1 MDKHTELK
9 IEWIVTI
16 SSSDCLSVE
25 IYKFL
30 GTEDEV
36 KKYLFKLSNSY
47 TNNNECILIY
57 FPENEYDIEIDSF
70 TGNLMCQVS
79 YEEYD
84 IVFNAK
90 KLSEIEF
97 KGMQMKD

>member
-1 MDKHTELK
+1 
-9 IEWIVTI
+9 
-16 SSSDCLSVE
+16 
-25 IYKFL
+25 
-30 GTEDEV
+30 
-36 KKYLFKLSNSY
+36 
-47 TNNNECILIY
+47 
-57 FPENEYDIEIDSF
+57 
-70 TGNLMCQVS
+70 MCQVS

>member
-1 MDKHTELK
+1 M
-9 IEWIVTI
+9 
-16 SSSDCLSVE
+16 
-25 IYKFL
+25 
-30 GTEDEV
+30 
-36 KKYLFKLSNSY
+36 SNSY